1 MSILIRPRNIH
12 KNSKAAEKILNNR
25 KTYVEVQNT
34 EKLDFFGGTLFPKKD
49 SAGPRGFEPPFSGSE
64 GQRLNPDWATGP
76 KEE

>member
-1 MSILIRPRNIH
+1 MSILIRLRNIH
-12 KNSKAAEKILNNR
+12 KNFKAAKKILNKI
-25 KTYVEVQNT
+25 KTYVEAQKT
-34 EKLDFFGGTLFPKKD
+34 EKLYFFGGNFFRKKV